1 MKFTSTLSSIVA
13 SLSTIVF
20 ISAAASA
27 DQVGA
32 GSATLSFDIP
42 TITTITPLSG
52 LNASFGITETATELL
67 SLPGNSP
74 SSSLTWAIN
83 PLGTASPAG
92 RFIQGTDLDLDPS
105 NVLGSWGGGTDLGA
119 FLVGGEQIGF
129 GGATRWDVNPLFGGG
144 SLIVGDFGLR
154 YSAARVGGGRSGL
167 VLTSNVSFTDVVF
180 ADIGNANISVVG
192 SVLSITGDLL
202 ISDGLIA
209 LGFPAGTYG
218 ADIGDFSLSAN
229 LVPAPGAIAV
239 LALAPIARRRRR

>member
-1 MKFTSTLSSIVA
+1 MKFINTLNAVVI
-13 SLSTIVF
+13 SLSTSAF
-20 ISAAASA
+20 IASAASA
-27 DQVGA
+27 DQVGS

-42 TITTITPLSG
+42 TTTAITPLSG
-52 LNASFGITETATELL
+52 LNASFGITETATELQ

-92 RFIQGTDLDLDPS
+92 RFIQGTNLDIDPN
-105 NVLGSWGGGTDLGA
+105 NVLGSWSGGTDLGA
-119 FLVGGEQIGF
+119 FLLGGEQIGL
-129 GGATRWDVNPLFGGG
+129 GGATRWDVNPLLGGG

-154 YSAARVGGGRSGL
+154 FSAARVGGGRSGL

-192 SVLSITGDLL
+192 SALTITGDLL

-209 LGFPAGTYG
+209 LGFPAATYG

-229 LVPAPGAIAV
+229 LVPAPGA
-239 LALAPIARRRRR
+239 LALLALVPAVRRRRR